1 MVKLT
6 DEEKETLSYDD
17 VAYLILQDE
26 KKKIKIQD
34 LFKKVIKVMDLPE
47 DEYEH
52 SIGDFFELITTD
64 KRFIILDGGFCDLKI
79 NHSTKVIIDDDEDED
94 FEITTEDD
102 TDDSQLN
109 NEDSYDD
116 ESLDDLDNDDDLD
129 DLVIIDDSEE
139 NDGDML

>member
-47 DEYEH
+47 EEYEH

-79 NHSTKVIIDDDEDED
+79 NHSPKVIIDDYDED

-139 NDGDML
+139 NDVDML

>member
-1 MVKLT
+1 MEKYKFKIRKIKENMIEIEAENKGEVLKKLT
-6 DEEKETLSYDD
+6 G
-17 VAYLILQDE
+17 YLATND
-26 KKKIKIQD
+26 KS
-34 LFKKVIKVMDLPE
+34 FCKKVSKTKE
-47 DEYEH
+47 
-52 SIGDFFELITTD
+52 
-64 KRFIILDGGFCDLKI
+64 GFYIFLNEI
-79 NHSTKVIIDDDEDED
+79 SNETRQTIIDDYDED

>member
-1 MVKLT
+1 MM
-6 DEEKETLSYDD
+6 DEQKETMSYTD
-17 VAYLILQDE
+17 VAYLVLTE
-26 KKKIKIQD
+26 NGKKMQIQD

-47 DEYEH
+47 EEYER

-79 NHSTKVIIDDDEDED
+79 NHSTKVIIDDYDED

-102 TDDSQLN
+102 TDESQLN

>member
-47 DEYEH
+47 EEYER

-79 NHSTKVIIDDDEDED
+79 NHSTKVIIDDYDED

-102 TDDSQLN
+102 TDESQLN
-109 NEDSYDD
+109 NEDNYDD